1 MQLREKIDP
10 EVLVPAEAALT
21 WLNKE
26 RGTNFRL
33 TGLADDE
40 ATAPAQ
46 IGDTSE
52 LGLVLCDGDICMRE
66 QVRVVKTEAGF
77 DVSSVGI
84 DDNRIPALLD
94 PPVGV
99 RSRWLDDQLAKFDFV
114 LLLFYRGRW

>member
-10 EVLVPAEAALT
+10 AVLAPAEAAVT
-21 WLNKE
+21 WLNKD

-33 TGLADDE
+33 TGLVDDD
-40 ATAPAQ
+40 ATAPAR
-46 IGDTSE
+46 IGDASE
-52 LGLVLCDGDICMRE
+52 LGLVLCDADICARE

-84 DDNRIPALLD
+84 DDDLIPALLD

-99 RSRWLDDQLAKFDFV
+99 RSRWLDDQLAKFDCV